1 MKITK
6 KTGLIIISLL
16 GAILLSILLLK
27 SKNEASNEIR
37 IGAIFPMTGYGAS
50 NGQTSQQSLNLAI
63 DSLNRIQNDYVFKAV
78 YEDCKSTAKD
88 ATMAY
93 KRLKSQGV
101 KYFLGFGGPFLVG
114 FAPETN
120 DKEEILF
127 AVGTPNMN
135 FLSLSN
141 RAVRVY
147 PTVEMMVDVIMNFIQ
162 DNEISDAAI
171 VYLQNEAYSN
181 YNDIFHTKM
190 ERAGKPIVYTEGYE
204 TSTKDFKNIINK
216 IAAQE
221 PKLVYLAGTGEST
234 AIFIRQMFANPQT
247 ENIPIIGDVSLANSD
262 NLRLIGDIKHPIYIV
277 DSYIASD
284 FNSAYKAKYNETPN
298 ALQAFV
304 ATVPFILN
312 DALHNSS
319 KDASVASIYQYIK
332 DHEFNTLTGEL
343 SFSKKTG
350 EPNLNMFIRKVT
362 SVE

>member
-1 MKITK
+1 MKK
-6 KTGLIIISLL
+6 
-16 GAILLSILLLK
+16 LLLFLAVIGCLVSCK
-27 SKNEASNEIR
+27 TKESNVIE

-63 DSLNRIQNDYVFKAV
+63 DSLNRIQKDFVFKAV
-78 YEDCKSTAKD
+78 YDDCKSSAKD

-147 PTVEMMVDVIMNFIQ
+147 PTVEMMVDVIMDYIN
-162 DNEISDAAI
+162 DNDFSDAAI
-171 VYLQNEAYSN
+171 VYLHNEAYSS
-181 YNDIFHTKM
+181 YNDFFHAKM
-190 ERAGKPIVYTEGYE
+190 ASAGKPIVYAEGYE

-216 IAAQE
+216 IAAQK
-221 PKLVYLAGTGEST
+221 PKIIYLAGTGEST
-234 AIFIRQMFANPQT
+234 AIFIRQLFANPQT
-247 ENIPIIGDVSLANSD
+247 ENIPVIGDVSLANSD
-262 NLRLIGDIKHPIYIV
+262 NLKLIGDIKHPIYVV
-277 DSYIASD
+277 DSYISPD
-284 FNSAYKAKYNETPN
+284 FRSAYKNSYHETPN

-312 DALHNSS
+312 DALHGVNS
-319 KDASVASIYQYIK
+319 DASVASVHQYIRNN
-332 DHEFNTLTGEL
+332 EFSTLTGEL
-343 SFSKKTG
+343 SFSQETG
-350 EPNLNMFIRKVT
+350 EPNLNMFVRKVT